1 MKISFNLLSK
11 KEEKSFKK
19 YFEVLLLVFTLTAI
33 TVILALSQ
41 LDSKIDEEKSN
52 TEDYVSVFKESQ
64 LHEILFAK
72 EE

>member
-1 MKISFNLLSK
+1 MKISFNSLSK
-11 KEEKSFKK
+11 KEEKNLKK

-41 LDSKIDEEKSN
+41 LDSKIDEEKTN